1 MKVAIYAVRLE
12 QVWKL
17 MISLDIGTDLGWC
30 LEERGWLISK
40 EGGDGLGVGLQVER
54 CSGMILL
61 SMSMP
66 LGWAVQLRD
75 LFQSKPE
82 MDHWK
87 LKRWHEYI
95 RGALKEELEQERKRG
110 AGGHNDEE
118 DLLGLRSGDL
128 LWTRRKGLTRS
139 GERIVE
145 QYGRGEGG
153 ASDTL
158 GGGIR
163 GEETPGAESLRGEA
177 LERRARRGAN
187 LVGVITKPKE
197 VEMEVLAGRIAAA
210 LEGRSLL
217 EAELQQ
223 LLAERLPELVPAWR
237 SAVQHAHLQGRVQL
251 TAGVAAVAARGL
263 WGPLARP
270 RARYRCRRCGSEVH
284 SRTPC
289 GSCGSS
295 GCACCEA
302 CLALGRS
309 RSCAL
314 LLRGSAEAVPPPAGG
329 TEAPLTGSLLDRW
342 GLSPAQRDAASAAL
356 QFLAQPQVAPAGP
369 APCHVHRH
377 GAQSRERALP
387 RFLLWA
393 VTGAGKTEMIF
404 PLINYTLSTGGKVL
418 VATPRRDVIL
428 ELAPRIGKAFPEER
442 VAVLYGG
449 STQRWE
455 EARLILATTHQLMR
469 FYHAF
474 DLVIIDELDAFPYHN
489 DPMLAFAAK
498 ESCKDT
504 GRFIF
509 LSATPPTQMQR
520 EVRRGRL
527 AHAEVPARFHGHP
540 LSVPRQI
547 RIESV
552 EGCLRRRSLP
562 SSLAASLEQSIQRGA
577 QIFIFV
583 SRIRHI
589 DSLTGLL
596 RRRFS
601 GIPIEGTSSQDEM
614 RAKKV
619 LDFRAAKTRVLVTT
633 TILERGVTV
642 PKSDVFILDADS
654 DLFDEASLVQMAGRA
669 GRSKDD
675 PAGRVWFAS
684 PEWTRSQRGAVRQI
698 RSMNT
703 IAHKKGFLNS

>member
-1 MKVAIYAVRLE
+1 AY
-12 QVWKL
+12 
-17 MISLDIGTDLGWC
+17 
-30 LEERGWLISK
+30 
-40 EGGDGLGVGLQVER
+40 
-54 CSGMILL
+54 
-61 SMSMP
+61 
-66 LGWAVQLRD
+66 
-75 LFQSKPE
+75 
-82 MDHWK
+82 
-87 LKRWHEYI
+87 
-95 RGALKEELEQERKRG
+95 
-110 AGGHNDEE
+110 
-118 DLLGLRSGDL
+118 
-128 LWTRRKGLTRS
+128 
-139 GERIVE
+139 
-145 QYGRGEGG
+145 
-153 ASDTL
+153 
-158 GGGIR
+158 
-163 GEETPGAESLRGEA
+163 
-177 LERRARRGAN
+177 
-187 LVGVITKPKE
+187 
-197 VEMEVLAGRIAAA
+197 
-210 LEGRSLL
+210 
-217 EAELQQ
+217 
-223 LLAERLPELVPAWR
+223 
-237 SAVQHAHLQGRVQL
+237 
-251 TAGVAAVAARGL
+251 
-263 WGPLARP
+263 
-270 RARYRCRRCGSEVH
+270 
-284 SRTPC
+284 
-289 GSCGSS
+289 
-295 GCACCEA
+295 CEA

-329 TEAPLTGSLLDRW
+329 TGGPPTRSLLDRW

-356 QFLAQPQVAPAGP
+356 QFLAQPQGAPAEP
-369 APCHVHRH
+369 APRYAQRP
-377 GAQSRERALP
+377 GGLLQSRERSLP

-418 VATPRRDVIL
+418 VATPRRDVVL
-428 ELAPRIGKAFPEER
+428 ELAPRISKAFPEEKI
-442 VAVLYGG
+442 AVLYGG

-509 LSATPPTQMQR
+509 LSATPPSQMQR
-520 EVRRGRL
+520 EVRQGRL
-527 AHAEVPARFHGHP
+527 AHAKVPARFHGHP
-540 LSVPRQI
+540 LPVPRRI

-614 RAKKV
+614 RAEKV
-619 LDFRAAKTRVLVTT
+619 LDFRAAKTRMLVTT

-675 PAGRVWFAS
+675 PAGKVWFAS

-703 IAHKKGFLNS
+703 IAHKKGFLHS

>member
-1 MKVAIYAVRLE
+1 MKVAVYAVRLE

-17 MISLDIGTDLGWC
+17 MISLEIGTDLGWC
-30 LEERGWLISK
+30 LEERGWLIDK
-40 EGGDGLGVGLQVER
+40 TGRNGFREGHQVER
-54 CSGMILL
+54 CSTMVLL
-61 SMSMP
+61 SAVMP

-75 LFQSKPE
+75 SFQSRLE
-82 MDHWK
+82 MDGWK
-87 LKRWHEYI
+87 LKGWHEYI
-95 RGALKEELEQERKRG
+95 RGALKRELEQERQ
-110 AGGHNDEE
+110 GGVSGYHAEE
-118 DLLGLRSGDL
+118 NLLGLRSGGV
-128 LWTRRKGLTRS
+128 LWTRREGLTLY
-139 GERIVE
+139 GEMVLE
-145 QYGRGEGG
+145 QYQRE
-153 ASDTL
+153 
-158 GGGIR
+158 R
-163 GEETPGAESLRGEA
+163 YEEMHGSEA
-177 LERRARRGAN
+177 MWREAVDVMAR
-187 LVGVITKPKE
+187 
-197 VEMEVLAGRIAAA
+197 RIAAA

-270 RARYRCRRCGSEVH
+270 RAPYRCRRCGSEVH

-295 GCACCEA
+295 GCAYCEA

-356 QFLAQPQVAPAGP
+356 QFLAQPQVAPADL
-369 APCHVHRH
+369 APRYAQRP
-377 GAQSRERALP
+377 GRLLQSRERALP

-404 PLINYTLSTGGKVL
+404 PLINYTLSTGGRVL
-418 VATPRRDVIL
+418 VATPRRDVVL
-428 ELAPRIGKAFPEER
+428 ELAPRIGKAFPEENL
-442 VAVLYGG
+442 AVLYGG

-509 LSATPPTQMQR
+509 LSATPPAQMQR
-520 EVRRGRL
+520 EVRQGRL
-527 AHAEVPARFHGHP
+527 EHAKVPARFHGHP
-540 LSVPRQI
+540 LPVPRRI

-552 EGCLRRRSLP
+552 EGCLRGRSLP

-589 DSLTGLL
+589 EPLTGLL

-601 GIPIEGTSSQDEM
+601 SISVEGTSSQDEL
-614 RAKKV
+614 RAEKV
-619 LDFRAAKTRVLVTT
+619 LDFRATKTRVLVTT

-703 IAHKKGFLNS
+703 IAHKKGFLHA

>member
-1 MKVAIYAVRLE
+1 MKVAVYAVRLE

-30 LEERGWLISK
+30 LEERGWLIEK
-40 EGGDGLGVGLQVER
+40 TGRNGFREGHQVER
-54 CSGMILL
+54 CSTMVLL
-61 SMSMP
+61 SAVMP

-75 LFQSKPE
+75 SFQAKLE
-82 MDHWK
+82 MDGWK
-87 LKRWHEYI
+87 LKGWHEYI
-95 RGALKEELEQERKRG
+95 RGALKRELEQERQ
-110 AGGHNDEE
+110 GGVSGYHAEE
-118 DLLGLRSGDL
+118 NLLGLRSGGV
-128 LWTRRKGLTRS
+128 LWTRREGLTLY
-139 GERIVE
+139 GEMVLE
-145 QYGRGEGG
+145 QYQRE
-153 ASDTL
+153 
-158 GGGIR
+158 R
-163 GEETPGAESLRGEA
+163 YEEMHGSEA
-177 LERRARRGAN
+177 MWREAVDVMARR
-187 LVGVITKPKE
+187 IT
-197 VEMEVLAGRIAAA
+197 AA

-237 SAVQHAHLQGRVQL
+237 SAVQHAHLQGLVLL

-263 WGPLARP
+263 WGPLARL

-295 GCACCEA
+295 GCAYCEA

-329 TEAPLTGSLLDRW
+329 TGAPLTGSLLDRW

-356 QFLAQPQVAPAGP
+356 QFLAQPQVAPAEP
-369 APCHVHRH
+369 APRYAQRP
-377 GAQSRERALP
+377 GRLLQSRERSLP

-404 PLINYTLSTGGKVL
+404 PLIHYTLSTGGKVL
-418 VATPRRDVIL
+418 VATPRRDVVL
-428 ELAPRIGKAFPEER
+428 ELAPRISKAFPEEKI
-442 VAVLYGG
+442 AVLYGG

-498 ESCKDT
+498 ESCKGT

-509 LSATPPTQMQR
+509 LSATPPAQMQR
-520 EVRRGRL
+520 EVRQGKL
-527 AHAEVPARFHGHP
+527 EHAKVPARFHGHP
-540 LSVPRQI
+540 LPVPRRI

-589 DSLTGLL
+589 EPLTGLL

-601 GIPIEGTSSQDEM
+601 SISVEGTSSQDEL
-614 RAKKV
+614 RAEKV
-619 LDFRAAKTRVLVTT
+619 LDFRATKTRVLVTT

-703 IAHKKGFLNS
+703 IAHKKGFLHA